1 MIKITIILHK
11 KFKFFKDKIQILV
24 LILFLLKE
32 KKIKLFN
39 KIVQLDL
46 LYIEIKL

>member
-1 MIKITIILHK
+1 MIKITIIPYK

-32 KKIKLFN
+32 KKIKLFS
-39 KIVQLDL
+39 KIVPLDL